1 MPTATARKSTPAT
14 PRKRRTRKATAKK
27 VTPTPLN
34 TTVETK
40 LNGDPIVTETVKE
53 EVKVDLISRE
63 QYIADAKARW
73 SIHQYEI
80 QELWKDLQVVGTWIV
95 THSKTAYEYSKKS
108 YDRAFNQTT

>member
-40 LNGDPIVTETVKE
+40 LNGDPIVTVTVNK
-53 EVKVDLISRE
+53 EVKVDVKRRNLTELNGLELVILPLVYLEGFVKLILKE
-63 QYIADAKARW
+63 TGVL
-73 SIHQYEI
+73 ET
-80 QELWKDLQVVGTWIV
+80 V
-95 THSKTAYEYSKKS
+95 
-108 YDRAFNQTT
+108 

>member
-40 LNGDPIVTETVKE
+40 LNGDPIVTETVNK
-53 EVKVDLISRE
+53 EVKVDVKRRNLTELNGLELVILPLVYLEGFVKLILQE
-63 QYIADAKARW
+63 TGV
-73 SIHQYEI
+73 I
-80 QELWKDLQVVGTWIV
+80 QSV
-95 THSKTAYEYSKKS
+95 
-108 YDRAFNQTT
+108 